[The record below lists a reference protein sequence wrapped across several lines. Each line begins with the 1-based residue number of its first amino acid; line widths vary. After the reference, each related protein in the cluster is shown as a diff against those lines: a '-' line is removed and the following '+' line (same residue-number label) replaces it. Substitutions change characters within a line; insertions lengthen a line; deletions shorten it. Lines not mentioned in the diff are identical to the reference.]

1 MPGRLLILTAAF
13 HPAHPLPAAFL
24 QSARRAGIQAD
35 IVLLY
40 HQRDKKVEQELQ
52 RLYPNTYIIAPLR
65 YGLLRAV
72 RRILVSTGLVK
83 PVARITRAIWKNS
96 GILRKQIE
104 AIKIG
109 RASCRERV

>member
-13 HPAHPLPAAFL
+13 HPAHPLPTAFL

-35 IVLLY
+35 IFLLC
-40 HQRDKKVEQELQ
+40 HRKDKKVEQELQ

-72 RRILVSTGLVK
+72 RRILVSTGLA
-83 PVARITRAIWKNS
+83 PHVARVTQAMWKNS
-96 GILRKQIE
+96 RILRKPIE
-104 AIKIG
+104 AF
-109 RASCRERV
+109 